1 MLSQI
6 SLYNDTHSDSEKITF
21 FYSATFHCSWHWG
34 VEWLVDAFVSEFML
48 PKESREKQS
57 HQAGLW
63 FTRSVGLTMIV
74 ESHGSVCTVEGT
86 TVWLSHQKGG
96 EAWESGM
103 AHLQP
108 MTINAPTKGL
118 CWSSTL
124 PPNSSWSTSR
134 GQTEPAQLQTRDA
147 ACPADRHPGGFHS
160 ALDARSLPAGQHRN
174 YFIHEA
180 DSAWYL

>member
-1 MLSQI
+1 MLSQNKFGQWH
-6 SLYNDTHSDSEKITF
+6 SLWQRKDNM
-21 FYSATFHCSWHWG
+21 FYSAPFHCSWQWS
-34 VEWLVDAFVSEFML
+34 VEWLVDAFASEFML
-48 PKESREKQS
+48 PKESREKQA

-124 PPNSSWSTSR
+124 PPNSSWSYQSR
-134 GQTEPAQLQTRDA
+134 SNWTCSASNSRCSLSSRSSSWRIPQCIRCQKSASRA
-147 ACPADRHPGGFHS
+147 AWELFYS
-160 ALDARSLPAGQHRN
+160 WS
-174 YFIHEA
+174 
-180 DSAWYL
+180 W